1 MKKNYRGWK
10 LVFANGVYTATKKGF
25 VGLNANSRIGIER
38 LIDAREFVE
47 WREEAC
53 KAVTKANAFIQ
64 QLKQLTCENPQ
75 TN

>member
-1 MKKNYRGWK
+1 MKNYRGWK
-10 LVFANGVYTATKKGF
+10 LVFSDGVYTATKRGF

-47 WREEAC
+47 WREEGCA
-53 KAVTKANAFIQ
+53 AIEKANAFIQ
-64 QLKQLTCENPQ
+64 KLKQLGCEKPQ